1 MESQAKGLK
10 GHKLAAIVTTSAMC
24 YVVWILLTWST
35 DPKELVTGAVVALV
49 VGCFTG
55 RMLVKNDAFYFF
67 NPVHFF
73 ALLYYWFVVLFSEIV
88 KANWDV
94 AKRVFKRDMG
104 VNPGVI
110 RVPTRR
116 NTYYGLAFLANAITL
131 TPGTITMATAQSV
144 GEDGKEEVWIYI
156 HWIDVKTTDREA
168 AGEMIKGRLEKWIR
182 RI

>member
-1 MESQAKGLK
+1 MEGRTKSLK
-10 GHKLAAIVTTSAMC
+10 GHRIAAIVGTSAMC
-24 YVVWILLTWST
+24 FAAWILFTWST
-35 DPKELVTGAVVALV
+35 DPKELITGAVVAIV

-55 RMLVKNDAFYFF
+55 RMLVKDNAFYFF
-67 NPVHFF
+67 NPIHFF
-73 ALLYYWFVVLFSEIV
+73 VLIYYWFVVLFSEIV

-110 RVPTRR
+110 RVPTKR

-131 TPGTITMATAQSV
+131 TPGTITMATAESC
-144 GEDGKEEVWIYI
+144 GENGEEEVWLYI
-156 HWIDVKTTDREA
+156 HWLDVKTTDREA
-168 AGEMIKGRLEKWIR
+168 AGEMIKGRLEKWIG